1 MSNGSPRSR
10 FLARIERIAGNLE
23 LEVQRNVVV
32 GHRKWFKPRKLHFV
46 FRDRSTGR
54 KLGVDCRRQDS
65 RGTTEEKIAAIL
77 WDMECWPMDGII
89 VTEGSGWHE
98 DFARFMKAN
107 DAIVDI
113 NELECHL
120 REYFEIGSP

>member
-1 MSNGSPRSR
+1 M
-10 FLARIERIAGNLE
+10 ARIERTAGGLG
-23 LEVQRNVVV
+23 LDVQRNVDA
-32 GHRKWFKPRKLHFV
+32 GRRKWFKPRKLHFV
-46 FRDRSTGR
+46 FRDDLTSR

-77 WDMECWPMDGII
+77 WDMEDWPMAGII

-107 DAIVDI
+107 DAIVDV
-113 NELECHL
+113 NELEFYL
-120 REYFEIGSP
+120 REYFEIGAPRIGE